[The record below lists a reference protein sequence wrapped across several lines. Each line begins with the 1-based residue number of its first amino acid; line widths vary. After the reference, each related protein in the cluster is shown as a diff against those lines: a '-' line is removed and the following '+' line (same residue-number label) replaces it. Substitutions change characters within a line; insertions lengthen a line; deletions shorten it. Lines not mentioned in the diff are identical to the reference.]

1 MNVNIGEYY
10 EAKLRALIAR
20 GVAAS
25 KTEALRMAVLAYE
38 RQLDEEEER
47 MVVQR
52 LDEEA
57 PRLDKRKFKSLD
69 AVLAKNEIDHKKL

>member
-52 LDEEA
+52 LEEEA

-69 AVLAKNEIDHKKL
+69 AVLAQNGIDRKKL